1 MISFTEDMFTWA
13 DLPFKAAGGG
23 IAAACV
29 KNQYR
34 STYSN
39 NVKSFDIPS
48 QRAAFTNYTN
58 FITENPDAS
67 GSGLLWEVFG
77 VQNVERPRNSA
88 YANRQHATALGLL
101 QFQYTD
107 ASLVPAMEAYG
118 KAWREASVAKS
129 GYGDNK
135 LYVYTNYARGDEP
148 LEALFGYDS
157 WRLKK
162 LRQLKSVYDPN
173 NAFKG
178 YHDVW
183 QGN

>member
-1 MISFTEDMFTWA
+1 MFTWA

-29 KNQYR
+29 KGQYR

-48 QRAAFTNYTN
+48 QRAAFTNYTD

-67 GSGLLWEVFG
+67 GTGLLWEVFG
-77 VQNVERPRNSA
+77 VQGVEESRDQDSA
-88 YANRQHATALGLL
+88 YANRQHAQALGLL

-107 ASLVPAMEAYG
+107 ASLVPAMEDYG
-118 KAWREASVAKS
+118 KAWREASIAHS
-129 GYGDNK
+129 GYGDDK
-135 LYVYTNYARGDEP
+135 MYVYTNYARGDEP
-148 LEALFGYDS
+148 LEALFGHDS
-157 WRLKK
+157 WRLEK
-162 LRQLKSVYDPN
+162 LRKLKTAYDPK

-183 QGN
+183 Q